1 MAKIDYGLYEAF
13 DFSYYTAQ
21 SYLLFSVPPV
31 CSPKG
36 VKVYGVAKRE
46 TAHIACKVEANPPK
60 VSFR

>member
-1 MAKIDYGLYEAF
+1 MITVNVWGIRF
-13 DFSYYTAQ
+13 FIIFQTQ
-21 SYLLFSVPPV
+21 SYLHFSVPPV

>member
-1 MAKIDYGLYEAF
+1 MFRCNIFVPKDTI
-13 DFSYYTAQ
+13 Q
-21 SYLLFSVPPV
+21 LFFISVPPV